1 MPTETHRITSNFRH
15 TYDALLTL
23 SWCYGSCWP
32 HGASTH
38 VVLVCHSCDFRMP
51 LVWFPYDRL
60 PAYSHRLSGLSKKR
74 SQHIVCI
81 LAESYPP
88 IYHHRPSKQL
98 DAIEEEPPS
107 AEVVMNANNGSSA
120 ITLSWP
126 TMLMLI
132 VYGLLLALHWT
143 FTALAVLHSLERMFL
158 SIFFLEF
165 LINLKEVLY
174 LCIRN
179 CSPITLDVMHARD
192 ARSLLQIAALA

>member
-1 MPTETHRITSNFRH
+1 MFLW
-15 TYDALLTL
+15 LLL
-23 SWCYGSCWP
+23 ASWCFY
-32 HGASTH
+32 AIH
-38 VVLVCHSCDFRMP
+38 VVLLCHSCDFRMP

-158 SIFFLEF
+158 SIFLEF